1 MVADCNGQ
9 VRLQPMMRFDLD
21 EERRQALEAELH
33 RLRQEH
39 GDLDQAIQALE
50 RLPLVDQIQ
59 IMRLKRRKLHLK
71 DRLRLIED
79 QLTPDI
85 IA

>member
-1 MVADCNGQ
+1 
-9 VRLQPMMRFDLD
+9 MMRFDLD
-21 EERRQALEAELH
+21 EERRSAFEAELH

-39 GDLDQAIQALE
+39 GDLDSAILALE
-50 RLPLVDQIQ
+50 RMPLIDQIQ
-59 IMRLKRRKLHLK
+59 IMRLKRRKLYLK
-71 DRLRLIED
+71 DRIHFVED

>member
-1 MVADCNGQ
+1 
-9 VRLQPMMRFDLD
+9 MMRFDLD
-21 EERRQALEAELH
+21 EERRVSLESELH

-39 GDLDQAIQALE
+39 GDLDSAILALE
-50 RLPLVDQIQ
+50 RMPMVDQIQ
-59 IMRLKRRKLHLK
+59 IMRLKRRKLYLK
-71 DRLRLIED
+71 DRIQYLED

>member
-1 MVADCNGQ
+1 
-9 VRLQPMMRFDLD
+9 MMRFDLD
-21 EERRQALEAELH
+21 EERRASLEGELQ

-39 GDLDQAIQALE
+39 SDLDSAILALE
-50 RLPLVDQIQ
+50 RMPMIDQIQ
-59 IMRLKRRKLHLK
+59 IMRLKRRKLYLK
-71 DRLRLIED
+71 DRMHYLED

>member
-1 MVADCNGQ
+1 
-9 VRLQPMMRFDLD
+9 MMRFDLD
-21 EERRQALEAELH
+21 EERRAALEGELH

-39 GDLDQAIQALE
+39 GDLDAAILALE
-50 RLPLVDQIQ
+50 RMPMVDQIQ
-59 IMRLKRRKLHLK
+59 IMRLKRRKLYLK
-71 DRLRLIED
+71 DRMHQIED

>member
-1 MVADCNGQ
+1 
-9 VRLQPMMRFDLD
+9 MRFDLD
-21 EERRQALEAELH
+21 EERRSAFETELH

-39 GDLDQAIQALE
+39 GDLDAAILALE
-50 RLPLVDQIQ
+50 RMPLIDQIQ
-59 IMRLKRRKLHLK
+59 IMRLKRRKLYLK
-71 DRLRLIED
+71 DRIHFVED

>member
-1 MVADCNGQ
+1 
-9 VRLQPMMRFDLD
+9 MMRFDLD
-21 EERRQALEAELH
+21 EERRVTLESELQ

-39 GDLDQAIQALE
+39 GDLDSAILALE
-50 RLPLVDQIQ
+50 RMPMIDQIQ
-59 IMRLKRRKLHLK
+59 IMRLKRRKLYLK
-71 DRLRLIED
+71 DRIQYLED

>member
-1 MVADCNGQ
+1 
-9 VRLQPMMRFDLD
+9 MMRFDLD
-21 EERRQALEAELH
+21 EERRQALESELH

-39 GDLDQAIQALE
+39 GDLDAAILALE
-50 RLPLVDQIQ
+50 RMPMVDQIQ
-59 IMRLKRRKLHLK
+59 IMRLKRRKLYLK
-71 DRLRLIED
+71 DRMSYVED

>member
-1 MVADCNGQ
+1 MGVPG
-9 VRLQPMMRFDLD
+9 MMRFDLD
-21 EERRQALEAELH
+21 EEKRAAYEGELH

-39 GDLDQAIQALE
+39 GDLDSAIAALE
-50 RLPLVDQIQ
+50 RMPMIDQIQ
-59 IMRLKRRKLHLK
+59 IMRLKRRKLYLK
-71 DRLRLIED
+71 DRISFIED

>member
-1 MVADCNGQ
+1 
-9 VRLQPMMRFDLD
+9 MMRFDLD
-21 EERRQALEAELH
+21 EEKRVSLESELQ

-39 GDLDQAIQALE
+39 GDLDCAILALE
-50 RLPLVDQIQ
+50 RMPLIDQIQ
-59 IMRLKRRKLHLK
+59 IMRLKRRKLYLK
-71 DRLRLIED
+71 DRIHFVED

>member
-1 MVADCNGQ
+1 
-9 VRLQPMMRFDLD
+9 MMRFDVD
-21 EERRQALEAELH
+21 EERRAALESELQ

-39 GDLDQAIQALE
+39 GDLDSAILALE
-50 RLPLVDQIQ
+50 RMPMIDQIQ
-59 IMRLKRRKLHLK
+59 IMRLKRRKLYLK
-71 DRLRLIED
+71 DRMHYLED

>member
-1 MVADCNGQ
+1 VSNAAKKEQ
-9 VRLQPMMRFDLD
+9 SSMMRFDPD
-21 EERRQALEAELH
+21 EERRSAFEAELH

-39 GDLDQAIQALE
+39 GDLDAAILALE
-50 RLPLVDQIQ
+50 RMPLIDQIQ
-59 IMRLKRRKLHLK
+59 IMRLKRRKLYLK
-71 DRLRLIED
+71 DRIHFVED

>member
-1 MVADCNGQ
+1 
-9 VRLQPMMRFDLD
+9 MMRFDLD
-21 EERRQALEAELH
+21 EERRVSLESELQ

-39 GDLDQAIQALE
+39 GDLDSAILALE
-50 RLPLVDQIQ
+50 RMALIDQIQ
-59 IMRLKRRKLHLK
+59 IMRLKRRKLYLK
-71 DRLRLIED
+71 DRIHFVED